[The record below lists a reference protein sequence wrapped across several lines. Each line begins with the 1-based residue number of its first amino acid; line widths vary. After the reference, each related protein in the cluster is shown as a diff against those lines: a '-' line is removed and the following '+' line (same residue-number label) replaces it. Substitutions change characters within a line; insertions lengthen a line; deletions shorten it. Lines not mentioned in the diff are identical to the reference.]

1 MELKTINV
9 QVVLNLGNYQSLRI
23 GGEWSAEAGLTFEE
37 MSKRCYEELKKGA
50 SAIMEQQQQ
59 PKEQQQQEETTSEKP
74 EKEAEQ
80 RQPEQRPT
88 EQRQVEQQK
97 TGKEKLTM
105 ENTKIV
111 QQIVRRIEQGVKLEK
126 VLEYYEPDEN
136 VTKIFEA
143 AAMLVF
149 AK

>member
-37 MSKRCYEELKKGA
+37 MSERCYEELKKGA
-50 SAIMEQQQQ
+50 AAIVEQQQ
-59 PKEQQQQEETTSEKP
+59 PKQEQRKEETADEKP
-74 EKEAEQ
+74 EK
-80 RQPEQRPT
+80 PT
-88 EQRQVEQQK
+88 EQRQ
-97 TGKEKLTM
+97 TGREKLTM
-105 ENTKIV
+105 ENAKIV

-126 VLEYYEPDEN
+126 VLEYYEPDED

-143 AAMLVF
+143 AARLVF
-149 AK
+149 NNNK